1 MAGRQRHQTVNSKQ
15 QGKQQQQQREQK
27 QQQQQ
32 REQEGQRAAIV
43 LCRVLCFFVAAPS
56 AILKLFA
63 AVIKFAL
70 ALQLI
75 APQLLASTATAM
87 ATAMTMAMATSTVA
101 AQI

>member
-1 MAGRQRHQTVNSKQ
+1 M
-15 QGKQQQQQREQK
+15 
-27 QQQQQ
+27 
-32 REQEGQRAAIV
+32 
-43 LCRVLCFFVAAPS
+43 CFFVAAPS

-75 APQLLASTATAM
+75 APQLLTSTATAM
-87 ATAMTMAMATSTVA
+87 AMAMAAAMTMAMAAAMTMAMATSTVA

>member
-15 QGKQQQQQREQK
+15 QSKK
-27 QQQQQ
+27 QQQ

-75 APQLLASTATAM
+75 APQLLTPTATAM
-87 ATAMTMAMATSTVA
+87 AMAMAMAMAAAMTMAMATSTVA